1 MTASSLARSRRPLLC
16 AVALGV
22 TVACH
27 RPPLLPPDAAAKVG
41 SSAVRYD
48 EFEAF
53 LVRTTGRSGG
63 TLGAPVLSQ
72 IFDQFL
78 EERLLVELAQAEGV
92 AAPGSEPRL
101 AIDALLKTQ
110 AAEAEQQGV
119 DEREIAAYYAAH
131 REEFSRPERVGL
143 RQILA
148 ADRQTAERARA
159 AIVERGED
167 FAEVARRLSQDAA
180 TGAGGYQGE
189 LAQSELPPAFA
200 DIVFR
205 LKPQEVSPVVP
216 ADYGFHLFQVT
227 RRLPAEVVPLPEARA
242 EILARIRRRR
252 LDGALA
258 RLVEVGRNRY
268 DVIVYERNLPFDYE
282 GSYRNA
288 QTKP

>member
-1 MTASSLARSRRPLLC
+1 MTAPLSRRLLC
-16 AVALGV
+16 AAALGL
-22 TVACH
+22 TAACQ
-27 RPPLLPPDAAAKVG
+27 RPALPPPDAAARVG

-53 LVRTTGRSGG
+53 LTRTTGRPGG
-63 TLGAPVLSQ
+63 ALGARVLSQ

-78 EERLLVELAQAEGV
+78 EERLLVELAASEGV
-92 AAPGSEPRL
+92 APRGSEPRV
-101 AIDALLKTQ
+101 AIDALLKAQ
-110 AAEAEQQGV
+110 AAEAEQAEV

-131 REEFSRPERVGL
+131 RDEFSRPERVSL

-148 ADRQTAERARA
+148 EDRQTAERARA
-159 AIVERGED
+159 AIVDKGAD
-167 FAEVARRLSQDAA
+167 FAEVARRLSQEPA

-189 LAQSELPPAFA
+189 LTRGELPPAFS

-227 RRLPAEVVPLPEARA
+227 RRLPAEVVPLAEARA
-242 EILARIRRRR
+242 EIRARIRRQR
-252 LDGALA
+252 LDGTLA

-268 DVIVYERNLPFDYE
+268 DVLVYERNLPFDYE

-288 QTKP
+288 QTEH